1 MQFNAQQQ
9 AAQRNLSYLLAEKL
23 GQQILAGDYQAGSIL
38 PGEMELGEQFGV
50 SRTAVREAV
59 KMLAAKGMLLP
70 RPRIGT
76 RVMPQSQWNFLD
88 QDLLTWWMTKEN
100 FDQVMQHFL
109 ILRTSL
115 EPQACS
121 LAAANASIQQTTRLA
136 ELMAEMRALHV
147 QFDREHW
154 IQVDTQ
160 FHQLIYEASGNP
172 FLTSFA
178 NLFSSVY
185 QSYFR
190 AITGNEVIKL
200 QNHQAIVD
208 AILAGDSAGALAACQ
223 VLLREKD

>member
-121 LAAANASIQQTTRLA
+121 LAAANASHQQTTRLA
-136 ELMAEMRALHV
+136 ELMAEMRALHI

-200 QNHQAIVD
+200 QHHQAIVD
-208 AILAGDSAGALAACQ
+208 AILAGDSAAALTACQ

>member
-121 LAAANASIQQTTRLA
+121 LAAANASNQQTARLA
-136 ELMAEMRALHV
+136 ELMAEMRALHI

-200 QNHQAIVD
+200 QHHQAIVD
-208 AILAGDSAGALAACQ
+208 AILASDSAAALTACQ

>member
-23 GQQILAGDYQAGSIL
+23 GQQILVGDYQAGSIL

-121 LAAANASIQQTTRLA
+121 LAAANASHQQTARLA
-136 ELMAEMRALHV
+136 ELMAEMRALHI

-200 QNHQAIVD
+200 QHHQAIVD
-208 AILAGDSAGALAACQ
+208 AILAGDSAAALTACQ
-223 VLLREKD
+223 ILLREKD

>member
-1 MQFNAQQQ
+1 MKFDAQQQ

-23 GQQILAGDYQAGSIL
+23 GQRILAGEYRAGCIL
-38 PGEMELGEQFGV
+38 PGEIELGEQFGV

-100 FDQVMQHFL
+100 FAQVMQHFL

-115 EPQACS
+115 EPQACY
-121 LAAANASIQQTTRLA
+121 LAAIKASSQQKTQLA
-136 ELMAEMRALHV
+136 TLMAEMRALHID
-147 QFDREHW
+147 FDRERW
-154 IQVDTQ
+154 IEVDTQ
-160 FHQLIYEASGNP
+160 YHQLIYQASANP
-172 FLTSFA
+172 FLISFA
-178 NLFSSVY
+178 NLLSSVY
-185 QSYFR
+185 QSYFQ

-200 QNHQAIVD
+200 QHHQAIVD
-208 AILAGDSAGALAACQ
+208 AVVAGDSNAALAACQ
-223 VLLREKD
+223 TLLKDNG

>member
-121 LAAANASIQQTTRLA
+121 LAAANANIQQTTRLA
-136 ELMAEMRALHV
+136 ELMAEMRALHI

-200 QNHQAIVD
+200 QHHQAIVD
-208 AILAGDSAGALAACQ
+208 AILAGDSAEALAACQ

>member
-121 LAAANASIQQTTRLA
+121 LAAANASTQQTARLA
-136 ELMAEMRALHV
+136 ELMAEMRALHI

-185 QSYFR
+185 QSYLR

-200 QNHQAIVD
+200 QHHQAIVD
-208 AILAGDSAGALAACQ
+208 AILAGDSAEALAACQ
-223 VLLREKD
+223 ILLREKD

>member
-121 LAAANASIQQTTRLA
+121 LAAAHASTQQTARLA
-136 ELMAEMRALHV
+136 ELMAEMRALHI

-200 QNHQAIVD
+200 QHHQAIVD
-208 AILAGDSAGALAACQ
+208 AILAGDSAEALAACQ
-223 VLLREKD
+223 ILLREKD

>member
-121 LAAANASIQQTTRLA
+121 LAAANASTQQTARLA
-136 ELMAEMRALHV
+136 ELMAEMRALHI

-200 QNHQAIVD
+200 QHHQAIVD
-208 AILAGDSAGALAACQ
+208 AILAGNSAEALAACQ
-223 VLLREKD
+223 ILLREKD

>member
-88 QDLLTWWMTKEN
+88 QDLLTWWMTREN

-121 LAAANASIQQTTRLA
+121 LAATNASAQQTALLA
-136 ELMAEMRALHV
+136 ELMAEMRALHT
-147 QFDREHW
+147 QFDRERW

-160 FHQLIYEASGNP
+160 FHQLIYKASGNP

-200 QNHQAIVD
+200 QHHQAIVD
-208 AILAGDSAGALAACQ
+208 AILAGDGPQALTACQ
-223 VLLREKD
+223 VLLKEKD

>member
-121 LAAANASIQQTTRLA
+121 LAAANASHQQTTRLA
-136 ELMAEMRALHV
+136 ELMAEMRALHI

-208 AILAGDSAGALAACQ
+208 AILAGDGAGALAACQ